1 MNKWMHALRSA
12 KSRIIGL
19 LATLFVVGVA
29 IIAYGG
35 WQYDMSIVRYG
46 VLLLLASF
54 LTVAFVADIYNYDA
68 ANKAPQPNHQ
78 EP

>member
-1 MNKWMHALRSA
+1 MDRWMHALCSA
-12 KSRIIGL
+12 KLRIIGL
-19 LATLFVVGVA
+19 LTTLFVVGVV

-54 LTVAFVADIYNYDA
+54 LTVVFVAGIYNYDA